1 MIKYK
6 LISRDDKKTEKIV
19 TLKEMAKIT
28 GFSLSWLRRKLYFGD
43 RIDGFEVYQA
53 NITFILQRKS
63 KYTYFEWKSIV
74 KARNMSEM
82 VDLSGRCNDWF
93 NNYHDLLVSEE
104 GLQNKSKKSAWR
116 LIERIEWEKVCW

>member
-6 LISRDDKKTEKIV
+6 LISRDDKRTEKIV

-74 KARNMSEM
+74 KARNMSEL

-93 NNYHDLLVSEE
+93 NNYHDLLISEE

>member
-74 KARNMSEM
+74 KARNMSEL

>member
-6 LISRDDKKTEKIV
+6 LISRDDKRTEKIV

-74 KARNMSEM
+74 KARNMSEL

-93 NNYHDLLVSEE
+93 NNYHNLLVSEE